1 MYFEDLLPK
10 ISIMDNEKTFDYKE
24 KEKKNNKEKKVLL
37 TIRKLN

>member
-10 ISIMDNEKTFDYKE
+10 VIITENEKTLEYKE
-24 KEKKNNKEKKVLL
+24 KEKKYNKEKKVLL